1 VRYTCGMVTRRQ
13 INALARRIAERFR
26 PSKIILFGSYACG
39 APEEDSDLDLLVVM
53 PLRGAAVD
61 KAIEIYREM
70 DALGVLPHATDLM
83 VRTPAQVRHR
93 IAQNDFFMREIVEK
107 ERSCMKALV
116 REWVTRAEDDY
127 VVAAARAA
135 RWQVAKL

>member
-1 VRYTCGMVTRRQ
+1 MVTRRQ

-26 PSKIILFGSYACG
+26 PNKIILFGSYAYG
-39 APEEDSDLDLLVVM
+39 VVEEDSDLDLLVVM
-53 PLRGAAVD
+53 PVRGAAVD

-83 VRTPAQVRHR
+83 VRTPAQMSRR

-107 ERSCMKALV
+107 GKVL
-116 REWVTRAEDDY
+116 
-127 VVAAARAA
+127 
-135 RWQVAKL
+135 